1 MVIKIN
7 INNYEN
13 QRPNLQLT
21 GANSLAINFLNWEAG
36 LSVIREMTK
45 WVRYGYSQYSDVGIA
60 NLRCIADAV
69 ILKVYQLQGWS
80 YAAVE
85 DHSSVQMI
93 IFDIQ
98 SLKKRQV
105 KNFGGNLS
113 SQTAIL
119 QHSVK

>member
-1 MVIKIN
+1 MVIKIG

-21 GANSLAINFLNWEAG
+21 GANWLAIYFLNWEADF
-36 LSVIREMTK
+36 SVIRKMTK
-45 WVRYGYSQYSDVGIA
+45 WVQYRYSQYSDVGIA

-69 ILKVYQLQGWS
+69 ILKVYQLQVWS

-93 IFDIQ
+93 IFDIK
-98 SLKKRQV
+98 SLKRRQV